1 MGGSPDFQQGAKS
14 SLWIDLAEF
23 DKTRAPAVMFH
34 ESEHMADWDMTQKAV
49 ADYEKAGHIFVQG
62 AAGLAP
68 FQAWLNDQVKKNRL
82 SAADAEIIVD
92 ETFNRSSTTEARANV
107 RTFLALFASG
117 DTDAAAKDL
126 KAYANNMKPKKEGGL
141 GHYAIPATGSA
152 VRAELA
158 AEAAAMY
165 KQLSAPLRAKYDA
178 AVEDAIATYKSGWLD
193 ELRMGK
199 KRR

>member
-14 SLWIDLAEF
+14 SLWIDLPEF
-23 DKTRAPAVMFH
+23 GKTRAPAVMFH
-34 ESEHMADWDMTQKAV
+34 ESEHMADWDMTQQAI
-49 ADYEKAGHIFVQG
+49 ADYEKAGHVFVQG

-68 FQAWLNDQVKKNRL
+68 FQKWLNEQVKKKRL
-82 SAADAEIIVD
+82 TAADAEIIVD

-117 DTDAAAKDL
+117 DTDAAASDL
-126 KAYANNMKPKKEGGL
+126 KAYANNLKPKREGGL
-141 GHYAIPATGSA
+141 GHYAMPAQGSA
-152 VRAELA
+152 VRTELT

-165 KQLSAPLRAKYDA
+165 KQLSPPLRAKYDA
-178 AVEDAIATYKSGWLD
+178 AVEGAIATYKSGWLD
-193 ELRMGK
+193 ELRMGN